1 MRNILLAALFAAGT
15 LAAQHTPIIDAST
28 PEGQALQK
36 IGQEADDAKK
46 TPLLEEFVT
55 TYPASPSIGWVY
67 EQLQPA
73 YVKAGKFDEALSLG
87 DKLLALNG
95 DDTEAALQNLK
106 AAEGKK
112 DLALVLKWS
121 DRTDQNAKK
130 ALAAPEP
137 KDADEL
143 DNWKKHQEYAKQVAQ
158 YTEYSLFAA
167 ALQSTDPKK
176 KLELVNALRTR
187 NGKSQ
192 YLPQMAQQEFLAY
205 RQMGDNA
212 KAVALAENILATDQT
227 NEDMLLVVT
236 DSYMQKKINADK
248 VLTYSTKMVD
258 VMSAKPKPEGVSDAD
273 WDKRKNLII
282 GLGHQWSGK
291 TYMDQNKFAQ
301 ADKELRLALPMISG
315 DNNLKGETT
324 FLLGLANYKM
334 KKIPEAIRFNQM
346 CAAIRSPYQAQAEK
360 NIKAMQS
367 GK

>member
-1 MRNILLAALFAAGT
+1 MRNILLVAIIAAGT
-15 LAAQHTPIIDAST
+15 LAAEHVPVIDAST

-36 IGQEADDAKK
+36 IGQESDDAKK

-55 TYPASPSIGWVY
+55 TYPASASIGWVL

-73 YVKAGKFDEALSLG
+73 YVKAGKFDEALGLG
-87 DKLLALNG
+87 DKLLAMDG

-112 DLALVLKWS
+112 DAALVLKWS

-130 ALAAPEP
+130 VLAQPQP
-137 KDADEL
+137 KGEDEL
-143 DNWKKHQEYAKQVAQ
+143 DAWKKHQDYAKQVDQ
-158 YTEYSLFAA
+158 YTEYTLYSAA
-167 ALQSTDPKK
+167 VQAADPKQ
-176 KLELVNALRTR
+176 KLQLVSALRTR
-187 NGKSQ
+187 NAQSQ

-205 RQMGDNA
+205 RQSGDNA
-212 KAVALAENILATDQT
+212 KAVALAEGILATDQT
-227 NEDMLLVVT
+227 NEDMLLVVA
-236 DSYMQKKINADK
+236 DSYMQKKSNPDK
-248 VLTYSTKMVD
+248 VLTYSAKMVE
-258 VMSAKPKPEGVSDAD
+258 VMSAKPKPEGVGDAD
-273 WDKRKNLII
+273 WEKRKNLIV

-291 TYMDQNKFAQ
+291 TYMDQNKFPQ
-301 ADKELRLALPMISG
+301 ADRELRLALPLISG

-334 KKIPEAIRFNQM
+334 KKIPDAIKFNQM